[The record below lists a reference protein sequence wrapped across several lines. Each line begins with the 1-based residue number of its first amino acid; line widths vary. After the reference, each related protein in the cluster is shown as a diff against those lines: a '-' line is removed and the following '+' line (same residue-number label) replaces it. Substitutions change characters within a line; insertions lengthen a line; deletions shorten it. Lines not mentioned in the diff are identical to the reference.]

1 MLESAVMGQRLWTAL
16 VGRDPQYIWAIQE
29 LRTSR
34 VAQSL
39 GPQQL
44 MDQKS
49 DVSPGATRLSLKS
62 RSAGAHLKPRTLGN
76 CRASP
81 DLRQVSSPG
90 PQDPT

>member
-16 VGRDPQYIWAIQE
+16 VGTDPQYIWAIQE

-49 DVSPGATRLSLKS
+49 DVSPKV
-62 RSAGAHLKPRTLGN
+62 KPE
-76 CRASP
+76 
-81 DLRQVSSPG
+81 V
-90 PQDPT
+90 